1 MDWPG
6 KIKHVNIQKL
16 EDKSKNSENFQ
27 QLAARPDSNLNS
39 INLRKGKQLPIHNR
53 AGSSRDKCM
62 QLRQIRYN
70 AS

>member
-27 QLAARPDSNLNS
+27 QLAARPDS
-39 INLRKGKQLPIHNR
+39 
-53 AGSSRDKCM
+53 
-62 QLRQIRYN
+62 
-70 AS
+70 